1 MSNPNGILHS
11 PPRVSSNVLADKGQD
26 INLTLSLS
34 FDQRKSTHFSD
45 DDGVLTKDSYV
56 SMDEEDDLGR
66 CGSALV
72 SSQRY
77 QSRQSVTKDSAG
89 GKKEK
94 KESDEMPAESYVST
108 TSRATIKGPGVVKAN
123 GTNLNRR
130 MYYFGAALVLVFIFV
145 IVVVFIFILT
155 SGNHNGGNNANASE
169 GTVVLPSSSTQPT
182 LQPSP
187 RPLTPVLLPRSST
200 QPNMQPSPR
209 PLTTVLLH
217 TSSTQPTMQPSPRPL
232 TLPQTFP
239 GTSPNAQELLK
250 LLTPLARDG
259 GASLR
264 DSSAIQYSALQW
276 LASDDLFFIYSDQRK
291 VQRYAMATLYYGLI
305 GEQWWNKSGW
315 LIERDECLWA
325 NKAAVSCNSDGMVIA
340 IDSQDNNVAG
350 SIPPELGLLSG
361 LEVLELQ
368 GNKILG
374 TIPEELY
381 NLRSLQKLNL
391 ASNILTGSL
400 STNLGNLGSLTYF
413 SVSNNSLIGPLP
425 SEIGQLSNVGIFGV
439 GNNSLTGTLPTSIGQ
454 MTSLSVISLQNNHFS
469 GPLPSEI
476 ALLNSLN
483 VIYIGTSDITG
494 PFPENIFST

>member
-182 LQPSP
+182 
-187 RPLTPVLLPRSST
+187 
-200 QPNMQPSPR
+200 
-209 PLTTVLLH
+209 
-217 TSSTQPTMQPSPRPL
+217 MQPSPRPL
-232 TLPQTFP
+232 TLAPTFP

-400 STNLGNLGSLTYF
+400 STNLGSLGSLAYF
-413 SVSNNSLIGPLP
+413 NVNNNSLKGPLP

-439 GNNSLTGTLPTSIGQ
+439 GKNSLTGTLPTSIGQ